1 MRFGTQEIGQR
12 SKHRQRDQAE
22 AKTEEQKQGQTLL
35 SISQGKM
42 LEHFLQ
48 RDKDREHAD
57 YIHKGGRI
65 MRHRCSTQGGADNHS
80 GGSNTQSR
88 KGSGTRVE
96 LDTKTKQEGEQKDK

>member
-1 MRFGTQEIGQR
+1 MRFGTQEISQW

-48 RDKDREHAD
+48 RDKDKPAQRT
-57 YIHKGGRI
+57 G
-65 MRHRCSTQGGADNHS
+65 STQ
-80 GGSNTQSR
+80 TIY
-88 KGSGTRVE
+88 TRE
-96 LDTKTKQEGEQKDK
+96 DG